1 MIRALQYATATA
13 IQQEDM
19 LLYRKHARRLAIQNI
34 LGPEIKTLKMILE
47 SRAQSLKPINTHLG
61 ILETQLFA
69 HNSTNLTVSGAVI
82 FVYYFY
88 FLFYFLFFISCF
100 LQG

>member
-1 MIRALQYATATA
+1 MS
-13 IQQEDM
+13 
-19 LLYRKHARRLAIQNI
+19 
-34 LGPEIKTLKMILE
+34 LE

-69 HNSTNLTVSGAVI
+69 HNSTNLAVSGAVI

-88 FLFYFLFFISCF
+88 FLFFFGSSFPVFFEDRIDY
-100 LQG
+100 